1 MATVKVTLTLDE
13 ATVAR
18 LQNAAERLA
27 KPKSEVVR
35 NAIQDFHERIGQL
48 TERERRQMLR
58 AFDDLV
64 PKIPARPTKEVRKEI
79 EELRLARRTGGRT
92 TAVKKKR

>member
-1 MATVKVTLTLDE
+1 MADVKITITLDE
-13 ATVAR
+13 TTVAR
-18 LQNAAERLA
+18 LQDTAERLG
-27 KPKSEVVR
+27 KPESEVIR

-48 TERERRQMLR
+48 SERERRRMLR

-64 PKIPARPTKEVRKEI
+64 PKIPMRSSKEVEREI

-92 TAVKKKR
+92 TAVKKQR

>member
-13 ATVAR
+13 ATVAK

-27 KPKSEVVR
+27 KPKSEIVR
-35 NAIQDFHERIGQL
+35 DAIQDFHERIGQL
-48 TERERRQMLR
+48 SERERRQMLR
-58 AFDDLV
+58 TFDTFV
-64 PKIPARPTKEVRKEI
+64 PKIPMRPINEVESEI

>member
-1 MATVKVTLTLDE
+1 MADVKITITLDE
-13 ATVAR
+13 PTAAR
-18 LQNAAERLA
+18 LQDAAERLG
-27 KPKSEVVR
+27 KPESEVVR

-48 TERERRQMLR
+48 SERERRRMLR

-64 PKIPARPTKEVRKEI
+64 PKIPARSSKEAEKEI
-79 EELRLARRTGGRT
+79 EELRLARRTSGRT